1 MNYLNCF
8 DDIKFIKR
16 ILNTFDENVMNIIL
30 RFLSEKDII
39 VFLKKVKST
48 QLPNASLSLT
58 YSTHTPNLSISH
70 KPINYCLS
78 FLDYPVPIFS
88 SKKYKQTKPKK
99 ISPPIKKQ
107 KSKYNLRV
115 HLYEEEYEEEDY
127 ENLKDEVNECTI
139 SIEHE
144 DYIHWLID

>member
-58 YSTHTPNLSISH
+58 SSTHSNLNLSH

-78 FLDYPVPIFS
+78 HLDYPVPVFS
-88 SKKYKQTKPKK
+88 SKKYKTKSKK
-99 ISPPIKKQ
+99 NLNPIKKQ
-107 KSKYNLRV
+107 KSRYNLRV
-115 HLYEEEYEEEDY
+115 YIYEECEEEDY
-127 ENLKDEVNECTI
+127 ENVKDEVNECFI

-144 DYIHWLID
+144 DYTHWLID